1 MQLHV
6 RLWHICTLS
15 VLKVKKSVLIFN
27 KREMNVCGE
36 NGSRRQTCPV
46 IWCSSRTILVSKA
59 FYLLK
64 FVTLTVLDYYFK
76 DYFEP

>member
-1 MQLHV
+1 M
-6 RLWHICTLS
+6 
-15 VLKVKKSVLIFN
+15 
-27 KREMNVCGE
+27 
-36 NGSRRQTCPV
+36 CPV

-64 FVTLTVLDYYFK
+64 FVTLTVVDYYFK